1 MNCRET
7 ENLLLAE
14 RDGVL
19 TPAQHAALGDHLATC
34 AACRAFQADLVN
46 AMESLRADATGI
58 PVPDA
63 DEEWRLLQVEMR
75 TRQQHRSSAGHG
87 AVKWFGAPLAA
98 AAALA
103 LAFYAGRA
111 TALRPTD
118 EIILPGEARAEFVEL
133 ADASATPVVFRDEE
147 SGWLVV
153 WAESEDPR
161 SHG

>member
-1 MNCRET
+1 MNCREA

-19 TPAQHAALGDHLATC
+19 TPAQHAALGGHIATC
-34 AACRAFQADLVN
+34 AACRTLQADLAE
-46 AMESLRADATGI
+46 AMETLRADATGV

-75 TRQQHRSSAGHG
+75 ARQQHRSAAGNSV
-87 AVKWFGAPLAA
+87 VKWFGAPLAA

-111 TALRPTD
+111 TALRPAD
-118 EIILPGEARAEFVEL
+118 EIILPVEARAEFVEL
-133 ADASATPVVFRDEE
+133 ADASATPIVFRDEE

-153 WAESEDPR
+153 WAESNDTR